1 MKRWLTIWK
10 LLVVKCCW
18 ETFSHCKQ
26 LLRFSCVARLPI
38 ARASYQ
44 QNLKEK
50 SLYEEYSP
58 PKSHALNIKTVA
70 KHKVWLY
77 VIRRTTRSGYSGIFR
92 LFLRPNLYLNQV
104 RPSKNTCQVL
114 QPIPPPP
121 HTHTHPHTTK
131 KIPAFK
137 ISKPK
142 KSVEHPIPS
151 LPFTRSLLVFP
162 DLPHRYPLYYF
173 FNYPLFPFS
182 WHLRQYSW

>member
-44 QNLKEK
+44 QNLKK
-50 SLYEEYSP
+50 NPCIKKQYSP

-92 LFLRPNLYLNQV
+92 LFLRPNPYLNQV

-114 QPIPPPP
+114 QPIPPPLHTP
-121 HTHTHPHTTK
+121 THTHTQ
-131 KIPAFK
+131 
-137 ISKPK
+137 PK
-142 KSVEHPIPS
+142 KSRHLKFQSPKNPS
-151 LPFTRSLLVFP
+151 IIRSP
-162 DLPHRYPLYYF
+162 RYPLPGAY
-173 FNYPLFPFS
+173 
-182 WHLRQYSW
+182 